1 MPTRAL
7 NPSLQQRPQSA
18 LPFPLLPVVFLT
30 TIFYLNFTSR
40 VMFSP
45 LLPVLEREMGLG
57 HGEAGSLFFLL
68 QIGYCVGLL
77 GSGFVSWGLNHR
89 RTILLSTLALGVVL
103 LILSRLTSIAGMR
116 AGLMLFGAAAGL
128 YLPSG
133 ISTLTGEVRQ
143 EHWGKA
149 LAIHE
154 LAPNLGYISAPLLTE
169 ALLRLLPWRG
179 VLAAPA
185 VLAILIGICFMLFG
199 RGGGHRPEPPSFT
212 TMIQLVRDPSLWILA
227 GLFTV
232 GVGSTLGVYSMTPLF
247 LVSEIGMQREV
258 ANIIAGLSRV
268 PGIVVIFFS
277 GLVTDRIGHR
287 RALAFFLMV
296 TGTLTLLLGVLHGSV
311 ITPALVFLQSAS
323 AGWFFPAGFSMISMI
338 FPPRVRSLAVSMI
351 IVVGSLLGG
360 GLIPSAIGYLAEISS
375 FSSGFSLLGL
385 LTLGMLPLV
394 LSRRGPTGPDIA
406 SSRTANPRA

>member
-7 NPSLQQRPQSA
+7 NPSLEQRPQSA

-77 GSGFVSWGLNHR
+77 GSGFVAWRLNHR

-103 LILSRLTSIAGMR
+103 LILSQVTSIAGIR
-116 AGLMLFGAAAGL
+116 AGLVVLGALAGL

-133 ISTLTGEVRQ
+133 IATLTGEIPQ

-149 LAIHE
+149 LAVHE
-154 LAPNLGYISAPLLTE
+154 LAPNLGYISAPLLAE

-199 RGGGHRPEPPSFT
+199 RGGGHRSEPPSFT

-227 GLFTV
+227 SLFTV
-232 GVGSTLGVYSMTPLF
+232 GIGSSLGVYSMTPLF
-247 LVSEIGMQREV
+247 LVSEIGMKREV
-258 ANIIAGLSRV
+258 ANVIAGLSRI

-287 RALAFFLMV
+287 RALAFFLVV
-296 TGTLTLLLGVLHGSV
+296 TGSLTLLLGVLHGRV

-323 AGWFFPAGFSMISMI
+323 AGWFFPAGFSMISVI
-338 FPPRVRSLAVSMI
+338 FPARVRSLAVSMI

-360 GLIPSAIGYLAEISS
+360 GLIPSGIGYLAEISS
-375 FSSGFSLLGL
+375 FSFGFSLLGL
-385 LTLGMLPLV
+385 LTFAMLPLV
-394 LSRRGPTGPDIA
+394 LSRRGSTGPDIT
-406 SSRTANPRA
+406 SGRTGNPRA